1 MSTSSGAVHTTVTDG
16 IARLSFSH
24 PAHNSMPSDLLA
36 DVVRNL
42 DDLSSDQQVKV
53 IVFQSG
59 GERTFCAGASFDE
72 LLAISNLEEGKAFF
86 SGFAS
91 VINAMRRNRKLIIG
105 RAQGK
110 AVGGGVGLL
119 AACDYC
125 LATQYA
131 SVKLSELTIG
141 IGPFVILPAVE
152 RKIGL
157 AKASQLSIDACN
169 WYDSQWAAEAGL
181 FQGIYEDLDSLNEA
195 VDTLAQSLAT
205 YSSEATTALKRAL
218 WQGTDHWDELL
229 AQRAEV
235 SGQLVLGEAAREA
248 LERIKGK

>member
-1 MSTSSGAVHTTVTDG
+1 MPNASGAVHTVVENG
-16 IARLSFSH
+16 IARLTFSH

-36 DVVRNL
+36 AVVNNL
-42 DDLSSDQQVKV
+42 DALSEEETVKV
-53 IVFQSG
+53 IIFQSG

-72 LLAISNLEEGKAFF
+72 LLAIENLEQGKAFF

-125 LATQYA
+125 LATKFA

-157 AKASQLSIDACN
+157 ANASQLSIDARN
-169 WYDSQWAAEAGL
+169 WYDSQWAKEAGL
-181 FQGIYEDLDSLNEA
+181 FQGVYDDANKLDEA
-195 VDTLAQSLAT
+195 VNTLAESLAS
-205 YSSEATTALKRAL
+205 YSSDAAAQLKMAL

-229 AQRAEV
+229 AQRAET
-235 SGQLVLGEAAREA
+235 SGRLVLGEAARHA
-248 LERIKGK
+248 LAAIKNR